1 VKIAV
6 IAANVLEKLKS
17 LKSPDVI
24 AVVLFQFLEFVIEE
38 DIHCLSQH
46 SILRSVSIVSVMQ

>member
-1 VKIAV
+1 VKIEV

-46 SILRSVSIVSVMQ
+46 SILRSISIVPVMQ

>member
-1 VKIAV
+1 VKIEV

-46 SILRSVSIVSVMQ
+46 SILCSISIVPVMQ

>member
-1 VKIAV
+1 VKIEV

-24 AVVLFQFLEFVIEE
+24 AVVLLQFLEFVVEE

-46 SILRSVSIVSVMQ
+46 SILRSISIMPVMQ